1 MFAENLVAGV
11 KRCWLVVF
19 VVAILHGADKSF
31 GTAFPA
37 NIRDMLVIYL
47 LVFASWLEWL
57 REV

>member
-1 MFAENLVAGV
+1 MFAENLVAEV

-31 GTAFPA
+31 GAAFPA

-47 LVFASWLEWL
+47 LVFAS
-57 REV
+57 VGG